1 MSQKIF
7 HPLKPA
13 EAPAEGT
20 AEIDNAATPSAAA
33 QTTVK
38 PDLSTGDL
46 CYIAAAHLGL
56 LGPQVAMSLYQLR
69 CPWANEHG
77 EECKQRDGIFDS
89 STLVYLGA
97 SALAGVGFSG
107 QRDDGGVLCT
117 HKHSGEHK
125 GMKLN
130 ANVFLGYART
140 CGAPLPYRP
149 RCEAA
154 AEPEQVGEFSL
165 TGDAL
170 ESYAHSAS
178 GSSAGELTDAEFKA
192 ATREPEVRIDPPNF
206 VADRYPD
213 PKDKVIPPLEIKD
226 GAPTVDSLAGRIG
239 AVLDIPKERI
249 LRSAEQV
256 YGAKP
261 RVIDETEPT
270 PPTPQPVSFTEFVK
284 QHQPSMPG
292 FRWKE
297 GHWLIVS
304 GLESALTVRESLI
317 LAPPRTGRST
327 LATILFPAWL
337 MLVKGQQRVLVACE
351 SDSAAKNRH
360 REILNKFPAI
370 EPFVGPVLDENVTM
384 APSPRLK
391 FRGPSTRLT
400 GDGFNVIVIDPPRE
414 YTAKLGAHYTHLS
427 TRLAPGGSMVTIT
440 NREGENDFA
449 QAVINFG
456 GGWGSRLQAH
466 LFPDVIPDDIDRT
479 TRDFFWRYDQGLP
492 SHYGFKPLDAPASPT
507 TPFRKF
513 LADCLTPDQADRL
526 QLIFGRMRS
535 TDPRLIDKCY
545 VHVGSGANGKTTLL
559 SAVVELFKGVRLS
572 GALEN
577 DAKVIMHMDPA
588 IAILESAD
596 KVAPVWIKT
605 MATSGTQVHI
615 TSNRGVLALDADPGI
630 LRRVEVIRWEKTI
643 PANQRNPDMASEIAG
658 DIDFAFWL
666 FKGQERV
673 HAGER

>member
-13 EAPAEGT
+13 EAPAET
-20 AEIDNAATPSAAA
+20 DNAAQPSEAA
-33 QTTVK
+33 Q
-38 PDLSTGDL
+38 PDAASLGD
-46 CYIAAAHLGL
+46 
-56 LGPQVAMSLYQLR
+56 Q
-69 CPWANEHG
+69 
-77 EECKQRDGIFDS
+77 
-89 STLVYLGA
+89 
-97 SALAGVGFSG
+97 
-107 QRDDGGVLCT
+107 
-117 HKHSGEHK
+117 
-125 GMKLN
+125 
-130 ANVFLGYART
+130 
-140 CGAPLPYRP
+140 P
-149 RCEAA
+149 R
-154 AEPEQVGEFSL
+154 EQVGEFSL

-170 ESYAHSAS
+170 ESYAHAAS
-178 GSSAGELTDAEFKA
+178 NSSEGELTSAEFKA

-206 VADRYPD
+206 IADRYPD

-270 PPTPQPVSFTEFVK
+270 PPTPQPASEAPAPPTPQPVSFTEFVK

-304 GLESALTVRESLI
+304 GLESALTMRESLI
-317 LAPPRTGRST
+317 LAPPRTGRSM

-414 YTAKLGAHYTHLS
+414 YTAKLGTHYTHLS

-440 NREGENDFA
+440 NREGVDDFA
-449 QAVINFG
+449 VSMMRSGVPTTTLPAD
-456 GGWGSRLQAH
+456 
-466 LFPDVIPDDIDRT
+466 LFPRIVPDDADRT
-479 TRDFFWRYDQGLP
+479 TDIFFWHYNQGLP
-492 SHYGFKPLDAPASPT
+492 NKKPEPLHWFSEFLSECCTVDSDGAVPTSLLKGVFDLWYKDKYAASPPLMQFWKELT
-507 TPFRKF
+507 RHGYGAGTNGVHRLRRGLRLIPDTYAYREYLNAEAAA
-513 LADCLTPDQADRL
+513 LASVDAATGTITYTVTSEEEDSVDVDNLTLPLAQIV
-526 QLIFGRMRS
+526 IFGDEVS
-535 TDPRLIDKCY
+535 ITARL
-545 VHVGSGANGKTTLL
+545 
-559 SAVVELFKGVRLS
+559 F
-572 GALEN
+572 N
-577 DAKVIMHMDPA
+577 D
-588 IAILESAD
+588 
-596 KVAPVWIKT
+596 T
-605 MATSGTQVHI
+605 M
-615 TSNRGVLALDADPGI
+615 RGVNWWDGVPALTRKLMEGRPVSVGHDVLEDADIAYVQVTQINVPLAVPSANAREGAVHEWKI
-630 LRRVEVIRWEKTI
+630 TGRRY
-643 PANQRNPDMASEIAG
+643 Q
-658 DIDFAFWL
+658 
-666 FKGQERV
+666 
-673 HAGER
+673 AGER